1 VSSESRIRV
10 AGHLPG
16 LDGVRGLAI
25 LMVMAVHFVGDSR
38 QLGETLV
45 AKVAGYGVLGV
56 DLFFVLS
63 GFLITG
69 LLLDSKGE
77 PHYFR
82 NFYARRILRIFPL
95 YYAVLAALFLLFP
108 LVGRLSPLLEVA
120 RGHQAW
126 LWTYTTN
133 FFIAKA
139 GTWDALTYVNHFWS
153 LAIEEHFYLLWP
165 LVVFTF
171 TSRTLERICV
181 GATLTALVLRLALA
195 LGGVSELS
203 ISVLTPCRI
212 DTLCIGGLLALMV
225 RRDRGAA
232 PLVARS
238 GKVALALGAALFAI
252 SAFCAMTGLWL
263 PVLHQVRNSGF
274 ALLFGALVLLALGPR
289 SGRVAR
295 LFQTPLLRF
304 FGKYSYGLY
313 VYHGLITWVLLENVD
328 DLLMGLLGNGP
339 LAMTVRGSLG
349 FAVSIAFAVASYELY
364 ERRFLALK
372 RHFEG
377 SRVIPTQDSSVIGRM
392 PPGSASLEFS
402 AEGAPLTTSRAP
414 PR

>member
-25 LMVMAVHFVGDSR
+25 LMVMAVHFVGDWR
-38 QLGETLV
+38 PFGETLV
-45 AKVAGYGVLGV
+45 TKVASYGLLGV

-82 NFYARRILRIFPL
+82 NFYTRRILRIFPL

-108 LVGRLSPLLEVA
+108 LVRRLPPLLEMA
-120 RGHQAW
+120 RSHQAW

-139 GTWDALTYVNHFWS
+139 GTWDVLTYVNHFWS

-181 GATLTALVLRLALA
+181 GVALAALVLRLALA
-195 LGGVSELS
+195 LRGVSELS

-212 DTLCIGGLLALMV
+212 DTLCIGALLALMV

-238 GKVALALGAALFAI
+238 GKVALALGAAVLAI
-252 SAFCAMTGLWL
+252 SAFCAMTDLWL
-263 PVLHQVRNSGF
+263 PVLHQLRNSGY
-274 ALLFGALVLLALGPR
+274 ALLFGALVLLSLGPR
-289 SGRVAR
+289 SSPLAR
-295 LFQTPLLRF
+295 LFQTPMLRF

-313 VYHGLITWVLLENVD
+313 VYQGLITWVLLEKVD
-328 DLLMGLLGNGP
+328 DPLRGLLGNGP
-339 LAMTVRGSLG
+339 LAATVRGSLG
-349 FAVSIAFAVASYELY
+349 FAVSLAFAVPSYELY

-377 SRVIPTQDSSVIGRM
+377 SPVIPAQDSSGIDRM